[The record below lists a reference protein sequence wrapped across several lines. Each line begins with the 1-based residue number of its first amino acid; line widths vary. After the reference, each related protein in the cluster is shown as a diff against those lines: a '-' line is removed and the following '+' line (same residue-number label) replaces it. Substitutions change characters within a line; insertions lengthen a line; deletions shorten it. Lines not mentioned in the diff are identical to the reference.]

1 MSRVL
6 LMDFDGVLLRHPPV
20 LRRVQGRVVEY
31 VRRHVGARGNT
42 MSETDAIRL
51 NRDLYQRHG
60 HTHLGM
66 KKLFMPYARVETF
79 NAFVYDPSFLSELY
93 QDYGKDP
100 ECLGGLQQWESWLD
114 EQLNEGDVEKLALF
128 TNSPSHWVEMWLSAA
143 GMEGRFQECLGSD
156 HPLFESREDSLLKPA
171 PYLYDRIEHYH
182 NLDASLYFVE
192 DSPLNLDPVVGRDRW
207 IPMLFDGEEVIK
219 YE

>member
-1 MSRVL
+1 MKRVL

-31 VRRHVGARGNT
+31 VRRNIGDGT
-42 MSETDAIRL
+42 MGEADAIRL

-66 KKLFMPYARVETF
+66 KKLFLPHSRVSSF
-79 NAFVYDPSFLSELY
+79 NAFVYDSAFLNDLY
-93 QDYGKDP
+93 REFGKDP

-114 EQLNEGDVEKLALF
+114 EQGAEGDLEKLALF
-128 TNSPSHWVEMWLSAA
+128 TNSPSHWTAMWLDAA
-143 GMEGRFQECLGSD
+143 GMSGRFQECLGSD
-156 HPLFESREDSLLKPA
+156 HPLFESREDSLLKPDRR
-171 PYLYDRIEHYH
+171 LYDRIEHYYAP
-182 NLDASLYFVE
+182 DASLYFVE
-192 DSPLNLDPVVGRDRW
+192 DSPLNLDPIVGRDRW